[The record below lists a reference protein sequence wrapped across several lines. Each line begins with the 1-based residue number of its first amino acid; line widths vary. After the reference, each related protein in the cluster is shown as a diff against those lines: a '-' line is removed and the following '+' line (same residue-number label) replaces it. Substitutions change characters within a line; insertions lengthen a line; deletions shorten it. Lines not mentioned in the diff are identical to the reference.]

1 MKTIWI
7 TGASGYLGGAFI
19 REWKTH
25 YPRVELVL
33 LSRKTLGLPTGFKV
47 VTPVNADAGFT
58 LSELEA
64 LRTTNPPDGI
74 IHFATHFMN
83 AYQPADAERML
94 EANVG
99 FPLKILESCR
109 HFKDL
114 WFLNFGSFYSHAD
127 GTADGP
133 LTYYAATKRS
143 LETFLKFYSEN
154 YSWNAITLK
163 IYDTYGPEDSRPKLI
178 PKLLEVMESGVSMDL
193 SPGEQQLSLVHVDD
207 IVSAAY
213 RAIELLEHAAAKE
226 DPATHA
232 IYQLPAAVE
241 SKDFPTLKEVI
252 ATLEKAAGK
261 KLNVRFGALP
271 YRAREIMHPSLS
283 FPVLPGWKP
292 KVSLLEGFRS
302 LLD

>member
-1 MKTIWI
+1 MKTVWI

-25 YPRVELVL
+25 FPRVEVVL
-33 LSRKTLGLPTGFKV
+33 LSRRSLGLPTDFKV
-47 VTPVNADAGFT
+47 STPKDPVAGFSLT
-58 LSELEA
+58 ELEE

-83 AYQPADAERML
+83 AYQPADAEKML

-99 FPLKILESCR
+99 FPIKMLEGCRNLKE
-109 HFKDL
+109 L

-133 LTYYAATKRS
+133 MSYYAATKRS
-143 LETFLKFYSEN
+143 LETFLKFYSET

-163 IYDTYGPEDSRPKLI
+163 IYDTYGPRDPRPKLI
-178 PKLLEVMESGVSMDL
+178 PKLLEVLESGVAMDL
-193 SPGEQQLSLVHVDD
+193 SPGEQKLSLVHVDD

-213 RAIELLEHAAAKE
+213 RAIELLENSRAKIDAAV
-226 DPATHA
+226 HA
-232 IYQLPAAVE
+232 IYQLPATEYA
-241 SKDFPTLKEVI
+241 KNFPTLKEVI
-252 ATLEKAAGK
+252 GTLEKAAGK
-261 KLNVRFGALP
+261 KLNARFGALP
-271 YRAREIMHPSLS
+271 YRPREIMNPSLT

-292 KVSLLEGFRS
+292 KVNLLDGFRS